1 MSKLPVP
8 GRPRKGRDPAEI
20 GHCPAHGAISPYS
33 APPGLRLQR
42 PLWLTPVML
51 LCFAGAALGIQ
62 VILPRITFRYGRF
75 ISNLAGIHSFE
86 LAKQA
91 SIAVRPLTVAILI
104 LFAAFS
110 AGSLPARARLAGR
123 ELLLYLPLMVLLD
136 VLLARLARYGGPGPF
151 STRGNILDGVV
162 GIIAAALAV
171 FSDVRLPP
179 KVYVPKLLKRPRYYA
194 VVLVGCL
201 AAAVVT
207 IWALFHYESDRLHW
221 LSHIPLLGGVLSVV
235 VLFFALFPAYLCLC
249 GYVIERARRH
259 SLETLEPPGARPG
272 APLGGEPPIGEAS
285 TASAA
290 AVPELTPATLLTFGF
305 IVPAHNEEGRIG
317 HCVRAMDNAAAEWP
331 RGATIYVVEN
341 GSTDNTYEEARAALD
356 ACRHARGV
364 LLTSAT
370 EFKTHAKA
378 HALNTALFAA
388 TEDIVVR
395 VDADTF
401 VSRSILRLM
410 APYFEDPRVGGVGS
424 VPLPHKLTIW
434 IERMRAVEVYYGAA
448 FKRTAQGAVDAIPV
462 LPGATVAYRRDL
474 VVQLGGIA
482 EGMLGEDADITIRVG
497 RLGCQ
502 IISDPA
508 IKVYSEQPQNFRE
521 LREQRM
527 RWSFGLF
534 NSISRN
540 RDAIF
545 GLDGLRGIWIMPWAC
560 FVMFRKLMLIPFA
573 VAVLGLILL
582 DSSFFPLHEIAA
594 AGAIALGAQLLVM
607 AVVVSILGGPARV
620 ISLPSYIVFRLIVT
634 YFALE
639 TLLTVV
645 VKEPHWWTALRPAP
659 HRQLAVAGASSPA
672 PSRSPEPS
680 RPSQSSGPPEPR

>member
-1 MSKLPVP
+1 
-8 GRPRKGRDPAEI
+8 
-20 GHCPAHGAISPYS
+20 
-33 APPGLRLQR
+33 
-42 PLWLTPVML
+42 ML
-51 LCFAGAALGIQ
+51 LCFAGAALGVQ
-62 VILPRITFRYGRF
+62 AILPRITFRYGRF

-91 SIAVRPLTVAILI
+91 SIAIRPLTVVVVI

-110 AGSLPARARLAGR
+110 AGSVPARAKLAGR
-123 ELLLYLPLMVLLD
+123 ALFIYLPLMVLLD
-136 VLLARLARYGGPGPF
+136 ILLARLARYGGPGPF

-162 GIIAAALAV
+162 GIIAIALAV
-171 FSDVRLPP
+171 FSDVVLPP
-179 KVYVPKLLKRPRYYA
+179 KAIVQAVLKRPRYYA
-194 VVLVGCL
+194 VVFFGCI

-207 IWALFHYESDRLHW
+207 IWALFHYESRSLHW
-221 LSHIPLLGGVLSVV
+221 LSHIPLLGGLLSVV
-235 VLFFALFPAYLCLC
+235 VLFFALFPAYLCLT
-249 GYVIERARRH
+249 GYAIERARRH
-259 SLETLEPPGARPG
+259 NLEELETAPGPG
-272 APLGGEPPIGEAS
+272 GI
-285 TASAA
+285 AA
-290 AVPELTPATLLTFGF
+290 TPLTFGF
-305 IVPAHNEEGRIG
+305 LVPAHNEEGRIG
-317 HCVRAMDNAAAEWP
+317 HCVRAIDAAAGEWP
-331 RGATIYVVEN
+331 GGATIYVVEN
-341 GSTDNTYEEARAALD
+341 GSADDTYAEARAALD
-356 ACRHARGV
+356 ACRYARGV

-370 EFKTHAKA
+370 ESRMHAKA

-401 VSRSILRLM
+401 VSQSILPLM

-434 IERMRAVEVYYGAA
+434 IERMRAIEVYYGAA

-462 LPGATVAYRRDL
+462 LPGATVAYRRE
-474 VVQLGGIA
+474 VVCALGGIA
-482 EGMLGEDADITIRVG
+482 EGMLGEDADITMRVG
-497 RLGCQ
+497 RLGYQ

-534 NSISRN
+534 HSISRN

-545 GLDGLRGIWIMPWAC
+545 HLDGLRGIWTMPWAC
-560 FVMFRKLMLIPFA
+560 FVMFRKLILIPFA

-582 DSSFFPLHEIAA
+582 DDSFFPLHEIAA

-607 AVVVSILGGPARV
+607 AVVISILGGPARV

-639 TLLTVV
+639 TLLTVP
-645 VKEPHWWTALRPAP
+645 VKEPHWWTALLAAEHRRPA
-659 HRQLAVAGASSPA
+659 LAGPN
-672 PSRSPEPS
+672 PPPG
-680 RPSQSSGPPEPR
+680 PPPTQSSGPPEPR

>member
-1 MSKLPVP
+1 
-8 GRPRKGRDPAEI
+8 
-20 GHCPAHGAISPYS
+20 
-33 APPGLRLQR
+33 
-42 PLWLTPVML
+42 ML
-51 LCFAGAALGIQ
+51 LCFAAAALGIQ
-62 VILPRITFRYGRF
+62 ALLPRITFRYGRF
-75 ISNLAGIHSFE
+75 ISSLAAIHSFE

-91 SIAVRPLTVAILI
+91 SIAVRPLTIAIII

-110 AGSLPARARLAGR
+110 TGSVAARVRLAGR
-123 ELLLYLPLMVLLD
+123 ALLLYLPLMILLD
-136 VLLARLARYGGPGPF
+136 ILLARLARYGGPGPF
-151 STRGNILDGVV
+151 STRGNILNGVL
-162 GIIAAALAV
+162 GIIAIALAV

-179 KVYVPKLLKRPRYYA
+179 KVDVPRVLKRPRYYA
-194 VVLVGCL
+194 VVLVACL

-207 IWALFHYESDRLHW
+207 IWALFHYESRSLHW
-221 LSHIPLLGGVLSVV
+221 LSHIPLLGGLLSVV

-259 SLETLEPPGARPG
+259 SLEALEPPDARPG
-272 APLGGEPPIGEAS
+272 APLGGEPPIGES
-285 TASAA
+285 R
-290 AVPELTPATLLTFGF
+290 AVPRAVPAVSGPDVPPPTPLSFGF
-305 IVPAHNEEGRIG
+305 IVPAHNEEGRVG
-317 HCVRAMDNAAAEWP
+317 HCIRAMDNAAGEWP
-331 RGATIYVVEN
+331 GETIIYVVEN

-370 EFKTHAKA
+370 EYKTHAKA
-378 HALNTALFAA
+378 HALNTGLFAA

-410 APYFEDPRVGGVGS
+410 APYFEDPRVGGVGAL
-424 VPLPHKLTIW
+424 PLPHKLTIW

-474 VVQLGGIA
+474 LVQLGGIA
-482 EGMLGEDADITIRVG
+482 EGMLGEDADITMRVG
-497 RLGCQ
+497 RLGYQ

-508 IKVYSEQPQNFRE
+508 IKTYSEQPQNFRE

-545 GLDGLRGIWIMPWAC
+545 GLDGLRGIWIMPWAI
-560 FVMFRKLMLIPFA
+560 FVMFRKLILIPFA

-582 DSSFFPLHEIAA
+582 DDSLFPLHEIAA

-607 AVVVSILGGPARV
+607 AVVVSILGGPSRV

-634 YFALE
+634 YFSLE
-639 TLLTVV
+639 TLLTAV
-645 VKEPHWWTALRPAP
+645 VKEPHWWTAFHPAQQ
-659 HRQLAVAGASSPA
+659 RRLAVVGATA
-672 PSRSPEPS
+672 SRPPQ
-680 RPSQSSGPPEPR
+680 PSQSSGPPEPR

>member
-1 MSKLPVP
+1 
-8 GRPRKGRDPAEI
+8 
-20 GHCPAHGAISPYS
+20 
-33 APPGLRLQR
+33 
-42 PLWLTPVML
+42 ML
-51 LCFAGAALGIQ
+51 ACFAAAALGIQ
-62 VILPRITFRYGRF
+62 AILPRITFRYGRF
-75 ISNLAGIHSFE
+75 VSNLAGIHSFE

-91 SIAVRPLTVAILI
+91 SIAVRPLTVAVLI

-110 AGSLPARARLAGR
+110 AGSVLARARLAGR
-123 ELLLYLPLMVLLD
+123 ALLIYLPLMVLLD
-136 VLLARLARYGGPGPF
+136 VLLARLARYGAPGPF

-171 FSDVRLPP
+171 FSDVRLPA
-179 KVYVPKLLKRPRYYA
+179 KVYVPAVLKRPRYYA
-194 VVLVGCL
+194 VVLLGCL
-201 AAAVVT
+201 TATVVT
-207 IWALFHYESDRLHW
+207 IWALFHYESAKLHW

-235 VLFFALFPAYLCLC
+235 VLFFALVPAYLCLC
-249 GYVIERARRH
+249 GYVIERARRN
-259 SLETLEPPGARPG
+259 SLPAPEPPAARDG
-272 APLGGEPPIGEAS
+272 PPAS
-285 TASAA
+285 
-290 AVPELTPATLLTFGF
+290 VLTFGF

-331 RGATIYVVEN
+331 GGVTIYVVEN
-341 GSTDNTYEEARAALD
+341 GLTDNTYAEARAALE

-370 EFKTHAKA
+370 ESKMHAKA

-401 VSRSILRLM
+401 VTRPVLRLM

-424 VPLPHKLTIW
+424 LPLPNKLTIW
-434 IERMRAVEVYYGAA
+434 IERMRAVEVYYGAG

-462 LPGATVAYRRDL
+462 LPGATVAYRRD
-474 VVQLGGIA
+474 VVVRLGGMA
-482 EGMLGEDADITIRVG
+482 EGMLGEDADITMRVG
-497 RLGCQ
+497 RLGYQ

-508 IKVYSEQPQNFRE
+508 IRVYSEQPQNFRE

-534 NSISRN
+534 HSISRN

-582 DSSFFPLHEIAA
+582 DDSFLPLHEIAA
-594 AGAIALGAQLLVM
+594 AGAITLGAQLLVM

-639 TLLTVV
+639 TLLTVP
-645 VKEPHWWTALRPAP
+645 VKEPHWRTALRAEQ
-659 HRQLAVAGASSPA
+659 HRQLAVAGASYA
-672 PSRSPEPS
+672 PPP
-680 RPSQSSGPPEPR
+680 RPSQSSGPPESR

>member
-1 MSKLPVP
+1 M
-8 GRPRKGRDPAEI
+8 
-20 GHCPAHGAISPYS
+20 PYS
-33 APPGLRLQR
+33 APPGLRVLR
-42 PLWLTPVML
+42 SRWLTPLML
-51 LCFAGAALGIQ
+51 LCFAAAALGIQ
-62 VILPRITFRYGRF
+62 AALPRITFRYGRF
-75 ISNLAGIHSFE
+75 ISDLALMHSF
-86 LAKQA
+86 LLPKQA
-91 SIAVRPLTVAILI
+91 SIAIRPLTVVVLI

-110 AGSLPARARLAGR
+110 AGSVPARARLAGR
-123 ELLLYLPLMVLLD
+123 ALLIYLPLMVLLD
-136 VLLARLARYGGPGPF
+136 VLLARLTRYGGPSPF
-151 STRGNILDGVV
+151 STRGNILDGVL
-162 GIIAAALAV
+162 GIIAATLAV

-179 KVYVPKLLKRPRYYA
+179 KVIVQAVLKRPRYYGF
-194 VVLVGCL
+194 LLLGCI
-201 AAAVVT
+201 AAAGVT
-207 IWALFHYESDRLHW
+207 IWALFHYESSSLHA
-221 LSHIPLLGGVLSVV
+221 LSHIPLLGGLLSVV

-259 SLETLEPPGARPG
+259 SLIEVETAPGPG
-272 APLGGEPPIGEAS
+272 GI
-285 TASAA
+285 
-290 AVPELTPATLLTFGF
+290 PETPLTFGF
-305 IVPAHNEEGRIG
+305 LVPAHNEEGRIG
-317 HCVRAMDNAAAEWP
+317 HCVRAIDAAAGEWP
-331 RGATIYVVEN
+331 GGATIYVVEN
-341 GSTDNTYEEARAALD
+341 GSTDSTYAEARAALD

-370 EFKTHAKA
+370 EYKTHAKA

-388 TEDIVVR
+388 TEDVVVR

-401 VSRSILRLM
+401 VSRSILPLM

-424 VPLPHKLTIW
+424 LPLPHKLTIW

-462 LPGATVAYRRDL
+462 LPGASVAYRRDL
-474 VVQLGGIA
+474 MVQLGGIA
-482 EGMLGEDADITIRVG
+482 EGMLGEDADITMRVG
-497 RLGCQ
+497 RLGYQ

-527 RWSFGLF
+527 RWSYGLF

-560 FVMFRKLMLIPFA
+560 FIMFRKLMLIPFA
-573 VAVLGLILL
+573 VAVLGLILFE
-582 DSSFFPLHEIAA
+582 DSLFPLHEIAA

-645 VKEPHWWTALRPAP
+645 LREPHWWTEFRTAQ
-659 HRQLAVAGASSPA
+659 HRQLAVAAASSP
-672 PSRSPEPS
+672 PGLP
-680 RPSQSSGPPEPR
+680 PSQSSGPPEPQ

>member
-1 MSKLPVP
+1 
-8 GRPRKGRDPAEI
+8 
-20 GHCPAHGAISPYS
+20 
-33 APPGLRLQR
+33 
-42 PLWLTPVML
+42 ML
-51 LCFAGAALGIQ
+51 LCFAGAALGVQ
-62 VILPRITFRYGRF
+62 AILPRITFRYGRF

-91 SIAVRPLTVAILI
+91 SIAIRPLTVVVLI

-110 AGSLPARARLAGR
+110 AGSVPARAKLAGR
-123 ELLLYLPLMVLLD
+123 ALLIYLPLMVLLD
-136 VLLARLARYGGPGPF
+136 ILLARLARYGGPSPF

-179 KVYVPKLLKRPRYYA
+179 KAIVQAVLKRPRYYA
-194 VVLVGCL
+194 VVLIGCI

-207 IWALFHYESDRLHW
+207 IWALFHYESRGLHW
-221 LSHIPLLGGVLSVV
+221 LSHIPLLGGLLSVV

-249 GYVIERARRH
+249 GYVTERARRH
-259 SLETLEPPGARPG
+259 TLEELETAPGPGG
-272 APLGGEPPIGEAS
+272 APGIP
-285 TASAA
+285 
-290 AVPELTPATLLTFGF
+290 LTFGF
-305 IVPAHNEEGRIG
+305 LVPAHNEEGRIG
-317 HCVRAMDNAAAEWP
+317 HCVRAIDAAAGEWP
-331 RGATIYVVEN
+331 GGTTIYVVEN
-341 GSTDNTYEEARAALD
+341 GSTDNTYTEARAALD

-370 EFKTHAKA
+370 ESKMHAKA

-388 TEDIVVR
+388 TEDVVVR

-401 VSRSILRLM
+401 VSRSILPLM
-410 APYFEDPRVGGVGS
+410 APYFGDPRVGGVGGL
-424 VPLPHKLTIW
+424 PLPHKLTIW

-462 LPGATVAYRRDL
+462 LPGATVAYRREL

-482 EGMLGEDADITIRVG
+482 EGMLGEDADITMRVG
-497 RLGCQ
+497 RLGYQ

-534 NSISRN
+534 HSISRN

-560 FVMFRKLMLIPFA
+560 FVMFRKLILIPFA

-582 DSSFFPLHEIAA
+582 DDSFFPLHEIAA

-639 TLLTVV
+639 TLLTVP
-645 VKEPHWWTALRPAP
+645 VKEPHWRTALRGAE
-659 HRQLAVAGASSPA
+659 HRRLAMAGASSA
-672 PSRSPEPS
+672 PRPT
-680 RPSQSSGPPEPR
+680 PSQSSGPPEPR

>member
-1 MSKLPVP
+1 M
-8 GRPRKGRDPAEI
+8 
-20 GHCPAHGAISPYS
+20 GHCPAHGEINPYS
-33 APPGLRLQR
+33 APPGLRQQR
-42 PLWLTPVML
+42 PLWITPIML
-51 LCFAGAALGIQ
+51 LCFAGAALGVQ
-62 VILPRITFRYGRF
+62 AILPRVTFRYGRF
-75 ISNLAGIHSFE
+75 ISSLAVIHSFA

-91 SIAVRPLTVAILI
+91 SIAVRPLTVAVII

-110 AGSLPARARLAGR
+110 TGSVVARARLAGR
-123 ELLLYLPLMVLLD
+123 ALLAYLPLMILLD

-151 STRGNILDGVV
+151 STRGNILNGVL
-162 GIIAAALAV
+162 GIIAIALAV

-179 KVYVPKLLKRPRYYA
+179 KVDVPRALKRPRYYA
-194 VVLVGCL
+194 AVLVACV

-207 IWALFHYESDRLHW
+207 IWALFHYESRSLHW

-249 GYVIERARRH
+249 GYVIERARRN
-259 SLETLEPPGARPG
+259 SLAELET
-272 APLGGEPPIGEAS
+272 APDPAGRTE
-285 TASAA
+285 
-290 AVPELTPATLLTFGF
+290 TPLTFGF
-305 IVPAHNEEGRIG
+305 IVPAHNEEGRVG
-317 HCVRAMDNAAAEWP
+317 HCIRAMDNAAGEWP
-331 RGATIYVVEN
+331 GETTIYVVEN
-341 GSTDNTYEEARAALD
+341 GSTDNTYLEAHAALD
-356 ACRHARGV
+356 ACQHARGV

-370 EFKTHAKA
+370 EHKTHAKA

-401 VSRSILRLM
+401 VSRSILVLM
-410 APYFEDPRVGGVGS
+410 APYFEDPRVGGVGAL
-424 VPLPHKLTIW
+424 PLPHKLTIW

-474 VVQLGGIA
+474 VVRLGGIA
-482 EGMLGEDADITIRVG
+482 EGMLGEDADITMRVG
-497 RLGCQ
+497 RLGYQ

-508 IKVYSEQPQNFRE
+508 VKTYSEQPQTFRE

-560 FVMFRKLMLIPFA
+560 FVMFRKLILIPFA
-573 VAVLGLILL
+573 VAVLGLILMD
-582 DSSFFPLHEIAA
+582 DSLFPLHEIAA

-634 YFALE
+634 YFSLE
-639 TLLTVV
+639 TLLTAV
-645 VKEPHWWTALRPAP
+645 VKEPHWWTAFRPAQQ
-659 HRQLAVAGASSPA
+659 RRLAVAGASASAA
-672 PSRSPEPS
+672 PPP
-680 RPSQSSGPPEPR
+680 RPTPSSGPPGPR